1 MRMER
6 EMMLEELERYEEAAL
21 MIQRW
26 WRGLRVRRLYTP
38 VLKRRKLER
47 NQRYFDEMRMRVLT
61 DAQLVI
67 RKYWLLY
74 RENKQYFRQQN
85 FIKKTQNAVKNYMSQ
100 KKKNSMNMKH
110 SKDSKD
116 KILDSS
122 GSKKTK

>member
-1 MRMER
+1 VRMER
-6 EMMLEELERYEEAAL
+6 EMMLEELERYEVAAL

-47 NQRYFDEMRMRVLT
+47 NQRYFDEMRVRVLT

-110 SKDSKD
+110 SKNS
-116 KILDSS
+116 IVTLLDSS
-122 GSKKTK
+122 GSKKSK